1 MRGYNAY
8 NTTDPAKLLALKKE
22 EAGIILEVVRSIHP
36 TISLTLMIETVA
48 TRIIEQLDVRKL
60 LYLNTENGILQIR
73 YQHNFPPVDVK
84 QLEFLT
90 TIRTTQAVNA
100 NDHPALF
107 ELGAEFIIPLG
118 STAKECPSG
127 WFIIADF
134 AESEEETQND
144 LIFIETIGN
153 ILTMSIEISQLF
165 QEKLAQEVMQQELEV
180 AAKIQKQALPQNLNL
195 SERLDVDAVNI
206 AHSKVAG
213 DFYDIIP
220 VNDDEIYFCIADVS
234 GKGIAAALLVATL
247 QANLRAVINSSA
259 TFHQIIKQLHNAI
272 ARITRSEHYVT
283 LFLSRLNVQSM
294 RMAYVNAG
302 HNPPYVVRGER
313 VHELNKGCIPLGILP
328 VESVEIGYEK
338 FSRGDLLFLYTDG
351 IVEQLNT
358 KEEFMQI
365 DELKGLLVANR
376 FKSSSVITAKVLE
389 LVDQHAG
396 EEHPGDDKSMM
407 VIRFV

>member
-8 NTTDPAKLLALKKE
+8 NTTDPAKLLELKKQ
-22 EAGIILEVVRSIHP
+22 EASIILDVVRSIHP
-36 TISLTLMIETVA
+36 SVQPDEMIQTVA
-48 TRIIEQLDVRKL
+48 HKIIEQLDVRKL
-60 LYLNTENGILQIR
+60 IYVNSDGERLYIR
-73 YQHNFPPVDVK
+73 YQHNFPKIDVGELELLTGIRST
-84 QLEFLT
+84 QLVEAENHQPLYN
-90 TIRTTQAVNA
+90 I
-100 NDHPALF
+100 
-107 ELGAEFIIPLG
+107 GAEYVIPLG
-118 STAKECPSG
+118 SFAKSTPSG

-134 AESEEETQND
+134 AESEEETLND

-153 ILTMSIEISQLF
+153 ILTMSIEISLLF
-165 QEKLAQEVMQQELEV
+165 QEKLAQEVMQQELDV
-180 AAKIQKQALPQNLNL
+180 AGKIQKQALPQTLKL
-195 SERLDVDAVNI
+195 SERLDIAAVNI

-213 DFYDIIP
+213 DFYDVIP

-247 QANLRAVINSSA
+247 QANLRAVVNSSA

-302 HNPPYVVRGER
+302 HNPPYVVRGSN
-313 VHELNKGCIPLGILP
+313 VIELTKGCIPLGILP
-328 VESVEIGYEK
+328 VENVEIGYEK

-351 IVEQLNT
+351 IVEQMN
-358 KEEFMQI
+358 KAEEFI
-365 DELKGLLVANR
+365 EIERLKNLLNDNR
-376 FKSSSVITAKVLE
+376 FQPSTHIVEQVLSQ
-389 LVDQHAG
+389 VDEHAG
-396 EEHPGDDKSMM
+396 DEHPGDDKSMM